1 MFAVSTRANTV
12 AIKFHFIVF
21 PLSQELTNY
30 LDRKQMN
37 PKKITCSCQL
47 STDPRANSKPLITTA
62 PYSPGR

>member
-1 MFAVSTRANTV
+1 MPAVSTRANTV

-37 PKKITCSCQL
+37 PKKIPCSCQL
-47 STDPRANSKPLITTA
+47 STNPRANRIPLITAA